1 MYIYDPLSQS
11 LTTKAA
17 HGTSIAKFAL
27 PPNKGIVGLVFTSQN
42 SVILPSAYM
51 DKRFDRSVD
60 KSRASITR
68 DMVCVPLKAGG
79 RCVGCLEVANR
90 RELKFGE
97 EDLGLVEA
105 VGKELASGIVL
116 RNERDAAG
124 DFLKAKS
131 RFKTKI
137 RAVADN
143 NLLSPL
149 LKNILMILAEIL
161 KAEM

>member
-11 LTTKAA
+11 LATKAA
-17 HGTSIAKFAL
+17 HGAKIAKFAL
-27 PPNKGIVGLVFTSQN
+27 SPTQGIVGLVYTSQS
-42 SVILPSAYM
+42 SVTLPSAYM

-60 KSRASITR
+60 RSRASITR
-68 DMVCVPLKAGG
+68 DMICVPLKAGG
-79 RCVGCLEVANR
+79 KCVGCLEVANK

-97 EDLGLVEA
+97 EDVGLAEA
-105 VGKELASGIVL
+105 VGRELASGVVL